1 MRDGNSIAEP
11 LKAEQALPREHRPR
25 PKMDREVPPM
35 LAILDTDDLSA
46 VRELERLRIEATRQN
61 DRGLLEQLLDEQ
73 LIYINS
79 VGEVFDKDHYL
90 GGIETRSPSYD
101 RDFDVIETEVQVL
114 DDVIILVGVMLGR
127 SSLDGERPSFH
138 FPCIG
143 VWRKDSGRW
152 RMLGWQA
159 SSGGMAF

>member
-1 MRDGNSIAEP
+1 
-11 LKAEQALPREHRPR
+11 
-25 PKMDREVPPM
+25 
-35 LAILDTDDLSA
+35 
-46 VRELERLRIEATRQN
+46 RLRIEATRQN

-90 GGIETRSPSYD
+90 GDIETRSPSYD

-159 SSGGMAF
+159 SSGGMAFNRELRRRPWCGHSAALFCIQWGSGARLRAEI